1 MISKNVVKITAED
14 RERVKLL
21 QLVSESKHEFNKL
34 TVVQLKRLE
43 ELLEKKDYSHDKKA
57 NKSKTKLLKRIN
69 VRIYELEEG
78 RGIWS

>member
-1 MISKNVVKITAED
+1 MVEITAED

-21 QLVSESKHEFNKL
+21 QLVSESKHEFKKL

-57 NKSKTKLLKRIN
+57 NKSKIKLLKKIN

-78 RGIWS
+78 RGIWD